1 MGIRAD
7 RGGNADPT
15 VSGDKPEVVESE
27 GWYWIRDEVGDLV
40 PWRPIDDASGTRGS
54 SWSGQYINDALTAAS
69 QAIQAFLSG
78 QSLADARNLSSAEQF
93 QKMAQFALPK
103 GMLPPGFEEGGAA
116 QHLAALQGRPT
127 YTPPPIQTQRVNPA
141 ALAQP
146 GQVPSEVMDFI
157 NQMLGAADKGRVVT
171 TGGSS
176 SG

>member
-1 MGIRAD
+1 MGLRAD
-7 RGGNADPT
+7 SGGGANPIT
-15 VSGDKPEVVESE
+15 SGDGPETKTQD
-27 GWYWIRDEVGDLV
+27 GWIWVKDYLGDWTPVGRATGADG
-40 PWRPIDDASGTRGS
+40 AGGS

-78 QSLADARNLSSAEQF
+78 QSLADARNLSSAKQF
-93 QKMAQFALPK
+93 QKMAQFALPA

-116 QHLAALQGRPT
+116 QHIAARSGRPT
-127 YTPPPIQTQRVNPA
+127 YAPPPITTQRVNPA
-141 ALAQP
+141 MLAQP

>member
-7 RGGNADPT
+7 RGGSDPIT
-15 VSGDKPEVVESE
+15 SGDMPEIVESE

-40 PWRPIDDASGTRGS
+40 PWKEVDSASGTSS

-69 QAIQAFLSG
+69 QAIKAFLSG

-93 QKMAQFALPK
+93 QKMAAYALPA
-103 GMLPPGFEEGGAA
+103 GSTTAPGYERGGPAH
-116 QHLAALQGRPT
+116 QLAALQGRPT
-127 YTPPPIQTQRVNPA
+127 YTPPPMQTQRVNPA
-141 ALAQP
+141 ALAQA

-157 NQMLGAADKGRVVT
+157 NQMLSAADKGRVVT